1 MAMAIGCLQ
10 MKDKALWIQIW
21 IVIGVIT
28 LSIAL
33 LLSFILP
40 STLRAFFT
48 REIYRTI
55 DSAQSLVFSQ
65 LEGDI
70 YRDYIGPDFFRD
82 TDTTL
87 EDIRTVK
94 HFIIYEDNV
103 VLNSSLDLG
112 FLKKVREESL
122 SQERTSQEYTAD
134 IGEEKVFYIISK
146 GKVLGS
152 DAFLVSYM
160 GDSYREDL
168 VDTLFRRL
176 LIVVILVLLFSFIPA
191 TVLSRY
197 ISRPLVD
204 LERRVEKLSK
214 NKWDEPV
221 NLNRS
226 DEIGKLGDSVEHL
239 RLQLIRQDEAERN
252 FLQHISHELKTP
264 VMVIRSFAESIKD
277 GIYPKGDLIS
287 SVDTIDQEAERLEK
301 KIKNILYL
309 NKLDYMSTQ
318 DIERV
323 HFSLDKLI
331 LETLDRFSFYNSKGN
346 LLEKNLDLDP
356 IRINGDREQ
365 WKIVFENLID
375 NSIRY
380 ADKRISIS
388 LKKAD
393 KILFKIH
400 NDGPPI
406 EDELLE
412 NLFKKFNKGYKGQFG
427 LGLAIAH
434 RIVSNHDSTIYARNT
449 DNGVLFSIEISLDLE
464 VI

>member
-1 MAMAIGCLQ
+1 
-10 MKDKALWIQIW
+10 MKNRPLWVQIW
-21 IVIGVIT
+21 IVIAVIT
-28 LSIAL
+28 LSISL

-48 REIYRTI
+48 KEIYRTI

-65 LEGDI
+65 LQGDV

-82 TDTTL
+82 TDTNL
-87 EDIRTVK
+87 EDIRTVN
-94 HFIIYEDNV
+94 HFMIYEDNIL
-103 VLNSSLDLG
+103 LNSSLDLE
-112 FLKKVREESL
+112 FIRKVKEESL
-122 SQERTSQEYTAD
+122 LQEKNSKEYTAN

-176 LIVVILVLLFSFIPA
+176 FIVVFLVLLFSFIPA

-197 ISRPLVD
+197 ISKPLVD

-214 NKWDEPV
+214 NNWAEPV
-221 NLNRS
+221 YLNRN

-239 RLQLIRQDEAERN
+239 RLQLLRQDEAERN

-287 SVDTIDQEAERLEK
+287 SVNTIDLEAERLEK

-309 NKLDYMSTQ
+309 NKLDYMSIH
-318 DIERV
+318 DMNRV
-323 HFSLDKLI
+323 HFSLDNLI
-331 LETLDRFSFYNSKGN
+331 LETLERFSLYNVEAKYLKEN
-346 LLEKNLDLDP
+346 LEIDMDLETVFID
-356 IRINGDREQ
+356 GDIDQ
-365 WKIVFENLID
+365 WKIVMENLVD

-380 ADKRISIS
+380 ANKKISIS
-388 LKKAD
+388 LKQSD
-393 KILFKIH
+393 KIVFKIY
-400 NDGPPI
+400 NDGPEI
-406 EDELLE
+406 ENKLLD

-427 LGLAIAH
+427 LGLAITQ
-434 RIVSNHDSTIYARNT
+434 RIVSNHKSIIYARNE
-449 DNGVLFSIEISLDLE
+449 DNGVRFYIEIPLDL
-464 VI
+464 

>member
-1 MAMAIGCLQ
+1 
-10 MKDKALWIQIW
+10 MKNKPLWIQIW
-21 IVIGVIT
+21 IVIAIIT
-28 LSIAL
+28 LSISL

-40 STLRAFFT
+40 STLRSFFT
-48 REIYRTI
+48 KEIYRTI
-55 DSAQSLVFSQ
+55 DSAQTLVFSQ
-65 LEGDI
+65 LKGDI

-87 EDIRTVK
+87 RDIRTVN
-94 HFIIYEDNV
+94 HFMIYDDNII
-103 VLNSSLDLG
+103 LNTSLDIA
-112 FLKKVREESL
+112 FLQKVKNETI
-122 SQERTSQEYTAD
+122 SQKSTSSEYTAN

-146 GKVLGS
+146 GKALGK

-176 LIVVILVLLFSFIPA
+176 FVVVFVVLLFSFIPA
-191 TVLSRY
+191 TILSRY

-204 LERRVEKLSK
+204 LERRVGKLSK
-214 NKWDEPV
+214 NNWTEPV

-239 RLQLIRQDEAERN
+239 RRQLIRQDEAERN

-287 SVDTIDQEAERLEK
+287 SVNTIDAEAERLEK

-309 NKLDYMSTQ
+309 NKLDYMSTH
-318 DIERV
+318 DINREQ
-323 HFSLDKLI
+323 FSLDGLI
-331 LETLDRFSFYNSKGN
+331 IETLERFSLYNTHNKC
-346 LLEKNLDLDP
+346 LKQDLDVN
-356 IRINGDREQ
+356 IELESIEINGDIEQ
-365 WKIVFENLID
+365 WKIVMENLID

-380 ADKRISIS
+380 AREKMSIS
-388 LKKAD
+388 LEKKD
-393 KILFKIH
+393 KIRFKIY
-400 NDGPPI
+400 NDGPQI
-406 EDELLE
+406 EDELLG

-427 LGLAIAH
+427 LGLAITH
-434 RIVSNHDSTIYARNT
+434 RIVTNHDSSIYARNE
-449 DNGVLFSIEISLDLE
+449 DNGVSFYIEIPLKG
-464 VI
+464 